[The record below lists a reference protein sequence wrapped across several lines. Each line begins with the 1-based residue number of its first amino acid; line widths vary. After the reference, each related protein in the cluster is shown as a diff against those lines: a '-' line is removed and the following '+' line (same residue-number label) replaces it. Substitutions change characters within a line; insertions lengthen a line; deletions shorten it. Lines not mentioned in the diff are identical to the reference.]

1 VGPGLDV
8 LGCAIAGAR
17 DEVIAEWSDEPG
29 ITVLDSGHPELSSS
43 PTRHTSAIA
52 AAAVLHWAQRLGA
65 TAGGEGIALTVK
77 KGLPLSGGQ
86 GGSAASAV
94 AGAAAANALFGGIL
108 DTNALLECGL
118 VAEAKVA
125 GRHLD
130 NIAPALLGGITL
142 IRCIDPIDVVRLPV
156 PTGLRLVL
164 AHPAQRL
171 STAIL
176 KAMDEGDNGP
186 GAEYNVYPKE
196 FTAVYDARRKLV
208 GKQLYTLIG
217 VPRGDAAGMLKQFR
231 KNYDFFDA
239 PVGMILCVER
249 RMGNGQWIDCGIF
262 LDQLMLLAREKGLH
276 TCPQAAFSRYQH
288 VVRRELGIADDQ
300 VVICGLALGYA
311 DPDAVPNNLIT
322 ERAPIQDFTKWF
334 SE

>member
-1 VGPGLDV
+1 MGPGLDV

-52 AAAVLHWAQRLGA
+52 AAAVLHRARRLGA
-65 TAGGEGIALTVK
+65 THGGEGIALTVK

-171 STAIL
+171 STA
-176 KAMDEGDNGP
+176 M
-186 GAEYNVYPKE
+186 
-196 FTAVYDARRKLV
+196 ARRALPRSV
-208 GKQLYTLIG
+208 PLATVTHQLAQVAAMVAACYLNDLPLFGRSIDDRIAEPARASLIPG
-217 VPRGDAAGMLKQFR
+217 FIDAKRAAAEAGALG
-231 KNYDFFDA
+231 A
-239 PVGMILCVER
+239 SISGAGP
-249 RMGNGQWIDCGIF
+249 
-262 LDQLMLLAREKGLH
+262 
-276 TCPQAAFSRYQH
+276 TAFA
-288 VVRRELGIADDQ
+288 IADDLNRAEQ
-300 VVICGLALGYA
+300 IAAAMNASYA
-311 DPDAVPNNLIT
+311 RQGIECTTTVT
-322 ERAPIQDFTKWF
+322 EIDMDGTIVRPL
-334 SE
+334 